1 MDDLY
6 LEDFEPGQVYPS
18 KESHLVDAQSIKAFA
33 AAFDPQP
40 FHMDEEAAK
49 DSFFHGLAASG
60 WMTAA
65 VTMKLQVGGTLRPAG
80 GVIGAGI
87 DELRWLRPVRPGDM
101 LRTETEILAKRASHS
116 RPMQGVIKVKTT
128 TFNQNDEVVQTCTGS
143 LMVQRR
149 AS

>member
-18 KESHLVDAQSIKAFA
+18 KESHLVDAQSIKSFA

-40 FHMDEEAAK
+40 FHMDEDAAK
-49 DSFFHGLAASG
+49 DSFFQGLAASG

-87 DELRWLRPVRPGDM
+87 DELRWVRPVRPGDI
-101 LRTETEILAKRASHS
+101 LRTETEILDKRASLS
-116 RPMQGVIKVKTT
+116 RPTQGVIKVKTT
-128 TFNQNDEVVQTCTGS
+128 TFNQKNEIVQTCTGS

-149 AS
+149 V